1 MGRRIEQSRDVV
13 YIVEDDD
20 AARSLFSTIARSMG
34 LGCEAFASAAEF
46 LLCCDALRPGC
57 LVLDLVMPDVGGLAL
72 QRELILRGISIP
84 IIFVT
89 GKGQVATAVEA
100 MRQGAFNLLEKPFP
114 NSVLVENIERAIDLD
129 HSHRR
134 MLLRADAI
142 REKLGSLTPREHD
155 VLNQVICGRPNK
167 IIAHDLNLSQRS
179 IEMHRSRVMEKMG
192 ASSVAELVRMLVSV
206 EPEQREGPPDNNQG

>member
-1 MGRRIEQSRDVV
+1 V

-20 AARSLFSTIARSMG
+20 AARALSVTVARSMG

-57 LVLDLVMPDVGGLAL
+57 LVLELVMPDLGGLAL
-72 QRELILRGISIP
+72 QHELILRGITIP

-89 GKGQVATAVEA
+89 GQGDVATAVEA
-100 MRQGAFNLLEKPFP
+100 MRQGAFNLLERPFP
-114 NSVLVENIERAIDLD
+114 NEELVENIRRAIDLD

-134 MLLRADAI
+134 MLDRLEAV
-142 REKLGSLTPREHD
+142 RERLGSLTPREHD
-155 VLNQVICGRPNK
+155 VLNQVASGRPNK

-179 IEMHRSRVMEKMG
+179 IEMHRSKAMEKMG
-192 ASSVAELVRMLVSV
+192 VSSVAQLVRMLISV
-206 EPEQREGPPDNNQG
+206 ESERREEPPEG